1 MPDQYVSKYVKI
13 YDTLDARAED
23 TPKDN
28 TEDLVE
34 IRLEQQ
40 RTCVSYVSASPSLS
54 ILASS

>member
-13 YDTLDARAED
+13 YDTLDARADD
-23 TPKDN
+23 TSKNN

-40 RTCVSYVSASPSLS
+40 RACVSYVSAFPSLS
-54 ILASS
+54 IVASS